1 MFKKLNAVALGLV
14 LVAGVFG
21 FNYGTPAPARPVAG
35 SAESLLHLLPAS
47 DFVAYGDAGQ
57 ALNVVLPAILAQ
69 HPEWQA
75 KVDRDFANF
84 QRDTGIDPHNFE
96 SVAVGVRFNEG
107 ATKGSPNFVV
117 LARGN
122 FDAASAIDSA
132 FAKAKKVGLGP
143 TKTEIAYEGHTIYVA
158 TRSTNANNDDQ
169 AKNSVY
175 RDSEMAAFVFDSNT
189 IAFGDLAGMRSV
201 VDATN
206 GKGRVDDE
214 LVALAT
220 RTPGAVGGFA
230 GSPGL
235 MTRFVFGG
243 SGGDNELTNALG
255 GIKQIYGSVS
265 SAGTDFD
272 SRVTVRTDNADQSR
286 KLGQMINALKLFT
299 KVSNNGGR
307 RTIESLIR
315 DLNVSVE
322 GNEIDL
328 TLHAT
333 SEDLAQAFRF

>member
-1 MFKKLNAVALGLV
+1 MLKKLNAVALVLV

-21 FNYGTPAPARPVAG
+21 FNYGTPAPARAAAG
-35 SAESLLHLLPAS
+35 SAESLLNLLPAS
-47 DFVAYGDAGQ
+47 DFVAYGDARQ

-75 KVDRDFANF
+75 KIDRDFANF
-84 QRDTGIDPHNFE
+84 QRDTGIDAHNFD

-107 ATKGSPNFVV
+107 ATKGDPNFVV

-122 FDAASAIDSA
+122 FDAASAIDAA

-143 TKTEIAYEGHTIYVA
+143 VKAEIAYEGQTIYVA
-158 TRSTNANNDDQ
+158 KRSTNANNDDQ
-169 AKNSVY
+169 TKTPAY
-175 RDSEMAAFVFDSNT
+175 RDNEMAAVVMDTNT

-230 GSPGL
+230 GTIPDL
-235 MTRFVFGG
+235 LPNLIIG
-243 SGGDNELTNALG
+243 SRENEISQAIT
-255 GIKQIYGSVS
+255 GIKQVYGSVS

-272 SRVTVRTDNADQSR
+272 SKITLRTDNSDQAR

-299 KVSNNGGR
+299 KISDTNGR
-307 RTIESLIR
+307 RTLESLIH

-322 GNEIDL
+322 GNEIEL

-333 SEDLAQAFRF
+333 SADLVQAIRF